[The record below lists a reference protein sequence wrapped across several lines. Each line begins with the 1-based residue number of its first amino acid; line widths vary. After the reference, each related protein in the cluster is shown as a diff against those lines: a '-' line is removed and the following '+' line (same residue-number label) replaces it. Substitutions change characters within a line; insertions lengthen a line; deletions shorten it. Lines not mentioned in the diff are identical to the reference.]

1 LRTTILHTSFFQI
14 LLCSASIFS
23 IVVYLVG
30 ALLVVMTTDI
40 TTTSVQDGLVGL
52 GGITMGTIVAFS
64 SYIGRLYAPMSDLS
78 GVHIQ
83 LSTCAVSFEK
93 IFRYLDL
100 STDDH
105 LTPTKHEELPLLRLT
120 DIVGDVRFE
129 DVCFSYP
136 LPGSS
141 PGTQYIDKPVHLT
154 IDSVSLHCRAGQT
167 TAIVGANGSGKSTL
181 ALLLM
186 GFLRPQR
193 GEIFIDGHPLS
204 RLMGPYTLAEHAGF
218 LSQESY
224 LLNDTVATNLRLG
237 RADASLDEL
246 QAICRVVG
254 IHDKIASLP
263 QGYDTVVGHRAASL
277 SGGEKQRLAIARV
290 LLCRPKLL
298 VLDEFD
304 SCLDPESQRCIGL
317 YIREQFSDR
326 TRIIIAHR

>member
-1 LRTTILHTSFFQI
+1 
-14 LLCSASIFS
+14 
-23 IVVYLVG
+23 
-30 ALLVVMTTDI
+30 
-40 TTTSVQDGLVGL
+40 
-52 GGITMGTIVAFS
+52 
-64 SYIGRLYAPMSDLS
+64 
-78 GVHIQ
+78 
-83 LSTCAVSFEK
+83 
-93 IFRYLDL
+93 
-100 STDDH
+100 
-105 LTPTKHEELPLLRLT
+105 LLRLT

-263 QGYDTVVGHRAASL
+263 QGFFSATCCLFCFASFFFFKLSSFHSRYDTVVGHRAASL
-277 SGGEKQRLAIARV
+277 SGGEKQRLAIAR
-290 LLCRPKLL
+290 
-298 VLDEFD
+298 
-304 SCLDPESQRCIGL
+304 
-317 YIREQFSDR
+317 
-326 TRIIIAHR
+326 